1 MTQNKIFIGTPP
13 LKNRIW
19 FYLTCWRPVTK
30 YEFANLQL
38 QLITI
43 LEGIR
48 ESDMQHYQTEKML
61 AEELKKLY
69 DTVHGI
75 GPRKDSDK
83 KSEDQ
88 MFG

>member
-1 MTQNKIFIGTPP
+1 MGTPP
-13 LKNRIW
+13 LRSRIW

-48 ESDMQHYQTEKML
+48 DSDMMHYQTEKML
-61 AEELKKLY
+61 AEEMKKLFDSIHGTGPKK
-69 DTVHGI
+69 DTG
-75 GPRKDSDK
+75 K
-83 KSEDQ
+83 KPEDQ
-88 MFG
+88 MYG